1 MPAEVGVRVGGHD
14 AGLTT
19 PPHTVSPP
27 PSPPRLSIPHLICQL
42 SALPDARFG
51 GRDENCGLG
60 TPPHPPSGPYHAWGK
75 LSLVPSKASSVQ
87 GSYNGMQGPHAL
99 KFPCFSQR

>member
-51 GRDENCGLG
+51 GRDENCGLDAG
-60 TPPHPPSGPYHAWGK
+60 GYCPVLALAPDHRAGLWGGNSSGDRSPDAG
-75 LSLVPSKASSVQ
+75 
-87 GSYNGMQGPHAL
+87 GSTGSCTRAG
-99 KFPCFSQR
+99 

>member
-42 SALPDARFG
+42 PALPDARFG
-51 GRDENCGLG
+51 GRDENCGL
-60 TPPHPPSGPYHAWGK
+60 TASGLTNFVVLERDGRRPKAGK
-75 LSLVPSKASSVQ
+75 AQAVRSAPLDLLAVSDFR
-87 GSYNGMQGPHAL
+87 
-99 KFPCFSQR
+99 FPR